1 MIADF
6 RRERMKTTRADLFG
20 QPSFEKIVGEK
31 FYFCFIL
38 NSCLPII
45 MVPLR
50 GGPVFA
56 ATEKFTVPL
65 PVPTPP
71 EVIVIQLALGVAFQA
86 HCDAVVTDMV
96 PVPPA
101 FEKD

>member
-1 MIADF
+1 
-6 RRERMKTTRADLFG
+6 MKTTRADLFG
-20 QPSFEKIVGEK
+20 QPLFEKIVK
-31 FYFCFIL
+31 DRLYFCFIL
-38 NSCLPII
+38 KSRRPIVI
-45 MVPLR
+45 VPLR

-56 ATEKFTVPL
+56 ATEKVTVPL
-65 PVPTPP
+65 PVPMLP
-71 EVIVIQLALGVAFQA
+71 EVIVIQLALGLASHT